1 MEKTLTSIRFFPS
14 SISLINFRDENIL
27 NIFLKVTIHFPKYKT
42 VATFLRFFLH
52 SKEKKKKKKE
62 NFSASIIARAC

>member
-1 MEKTLTSIRFFPS
+1 MVKTLTSIRFFPS

-42 VATFLRFFLH
+42 VATFLRFFR
-52 SKEKKKKKKE
+52 KKKKKRKKRI
-62 NFSASIIARAC
+62 FLLVL